1 MSKSHNL
8 PPRFLS
14 TNEAARFLCL
24 SPRTLEKHRSHGT
37 GPMYRKL
44 GGRIVYSIDDLE
56 SWADKGLRSSTS
68 DHSEDVIPSAST
80 SHAKRKPKNE

>member
-68 DHSEDVIPSAST
+68 EHNEDVIPPAST

>member
-1 MSKSHNL
+1 MSSSHNL
-8 PPRFLS
+8 PPRFLF

-24 SPRTLEKHRSHGT
+24 SPRTLEKHRGHGT

-68 DHSEDVIPSAST
+68 DHGEDIIHPPSPKQV
-80 SHAKRKPKNE
+80 KRKPEQD

>member
-24 SPRTLEKHRSHGT
+24 SPRTLEKYRSHGT

-44 GGRIVYSIDDLE
+44 GGRIEYSIDDLQN
-56 SWADKGLRSSTS
+56 WADRGLRSSTS
-68 DHSEDVIPSAST
+68 DQGDDIIHPPSPKQAR
-80 SHAKRKPKNE
+80 RKPKQQ